1 MTRAEFDA
9 DFLKRATGGDLV
21 GAPSGM
27 RVETDSRSELSGALF
42 VAIVGPTFDG
52 HDFVLE
58 AFAKGASGAVVA
70 RHWWGRGPSGVT
82 NVVVVEDTL
91 VALQD
96 LARAHR
102 ARCQVP
108 LAAVTGS
115 NGKTTTKELMALALS
130 PLGPVLKTQG
140 NLNNHIG
147 LPLTILRLT
156 SEHRAAA
163 VEIGLNHPGELALL
177 SRIAAPQ
184 VGVITNVAASHLEGL
199 GSVDGVARAKV
210 EIAEGLASEGVLVTP
225 WGSAPIER
233 ALAHYR
239 GRRRTFGLTQ
249 DADMHP
255 SHVTDRGPE
264 GMELAFTD
272 GVMVRVPLLG
282 MHAAMNV
289 LAALT
294 VATALGIPLA
304 DAAKPLEQ
312 VRPTKGRLAPQRL
325 GNVLL
330 LDDTYNANPG
340 SLAAALRVLKDLPV
354 SGKRW
359 AILADMLEL
368 GPESAR
374 LHEEAGK
381 DAGFL
386 DGLIVV
392 GEMARSIAQGAKKA
406 GLKPGAFHEAA
417 SCEDAADIALEHLN
431 ANDVILVK
439 GSRGMHLELAV
450 ARLTETLGETA

>member
-1 MTRAEFDA
+1 MLMTRAEFDA
-9 DFLKRATGGDLV
+9 EFLKQATQGDLV
-21 GAPSGM
+21 GAPAGM
-27 RVETDSRSELSGALF
+27 RVETDSRNELAGALF
-42 VAIVGPTFDG
+42 IAIQGPTFDG
-52 HDFVLE
+52 HDFVTE
-58 AFAKGASGAVVA
+58 AFAKGASGAIVS
-70 RHWWGRGPSGVT
+70 RTWWGRGQTQAT
-82 NVVVVEDTL
+82 NVLVVEDTL
-91 VALQD
+91 AALQD

-102 ARCQVP
+102 ARRPVP

-156 SEHRAAA
+156 TEHRAAA
-163 VEIGLNHPGELALL
+163 VEIGLNHPGELAVL

-184 VGVITNVAASHLEGL
+184 VGAITNVAASHLEGL
-199 GSVDGVARAKV
+199 GSVEGVARAKV
-210 EIAEGLASEGVLVTP
+210 EIAEGLTSGGVLVTP

-233 ALAHYR
+233 ALEHYR

-249 DADMHP
+249 DADLHP
-255 SHVTDRGPE
+255 TRVTDRGPD
-264 GMELAFTD
+264 GMELQFEH
-272 GVMVRVPLLG
+272 GVAVRVPLLG

-289 LAALT
+289 LAALAI
-294 VATALGIPLA
+294 ATALGVPLA
-304 DAAKPLEQ
+304 DAARPLQQ

-340 SLAAALRVLKDLPV
+340 SLAAALRVLEDLPV

-392 GEMARSIAQGAKKA
+392 GEMARSLGNGAKKA
-406 GLKPGAFHEAA
+406 GLSALHEAA
-417 SCEDAADIALEHLN
+417 SCEDAADIALKHLRP
-431 ANDVILVK
+431 NDVILVK
-439 GSRGMHLELAV
+439 GSRGMHLERAV
-450 ARLTETLGETA
+450 ARLTEKLGEKA